1 MIFSWGKKKAK
12 KQGTT
17 KQAGGGVRARTGK
30 KTVGK
35 SQTKTSKKRIVVQL
49 FIGIAVVV
57 LAADEVLK
65 MQGEGTDDGSLP
77 EISEQSQEPPAPAE
91 PSAKEEPPPAPAEP
105 SAKEEP
111 PPAPAEPS
119 AKEEPPPAPAEP
131 SAKEEPPPAPA
142 EPSAKEEPPPAP
154 AEPSA
159 KEEPPPAPAEPSAKE
174 EPPPA
179 PAEPSAKEPER
190 LGESQSQSESSPQGR
205 ASDSSPLERQLNN
218 FAQILGGVKINSQQV
233 YDPPSYD
240 NSGRGLVYDCLKK
253 HWACVDKSNYF
264 QCARNQKSNI
274 AQGKNPDCIS
284 RDIYFSQDH
293 CVRGQLGKIHD
304 NMPPQ
309 ECHNN

>member
-1 MIFSWGKKKAK
+1 MTFSWGKKKAK

-17 KQAGGGVRARTGK
+17 KKAVGGAGVKTGK

-35 SQTKTSKKRIVVQL
+35 SQTKTNKKRIAVQL

-65 MQGEGTDDGSLP
+65 MQEEGTDDGSPP
-77 EISEQSQEPPAPAE
+77 EISEQSQEPPKSPLGSSAKQEPPPAPAE
-91 PSAKEEPPPAPAEP
+91 ASAKQEPPPAPAEASAKQEPPPAPAEASAKQEPPPAPAEP
-105 SAKEEP
+105 SAKQEP

-119 AKEEPPPAPAEP
+119 AQEPGQ
-131 SAKEEPPPAPA
+131 
-142 EPSAKEEPPPAP
+142 
-154 AEPSA
+154 
-159 KEEPPPAPAEPSAKE
+159 
-174 EPPPA
+174 
-179 PAEPSAKEPER
+179 
-190 LGESQSQSESSPQGR
+190 LGESQPQPESGPQGR
-205 ASDSSPLERQLNN
+205 ESDSPSLERQLNN
-218 FAQILGGVKINSQQV
+218 FAQILGGIEINPQQV
-233 YDPPSYD
+233 YDPPSYE

-253 HWACVDKSNYF
+253 HWVCVDKSNYF

-284 RDIYFSQDH
+284 RDIYFSYDH

-304 NMPPQ
+304 NMPLQ